1 MIPKSL
7 KKKLELA
14 GRLSEF
20 ESKLQTLCSTGKTQ
34 REAKAI
40 LLDGEFKQLPS
51 LRSAPRPRKLKDS
64 DDGLESSTGLRKAVL
79 WVFDNM
85 GKTVQESE
93 APSSSA
99 WAMLQWAR
107 EDKKEFYGK
116 YFPRMVP
123 TKAIEQGVDQNDDGK
138 LLKMVGRIKEI
149 ALKAVRE
156 ATGKHEQHPPIQRAS
171 VPSPQPPQD
180 RIPEPSA
187 ESAT

>member
-1 MIPKSL
+1 MIPA
-7 KKKLELA
+7 KLSKRLALA
-14 GRLSEF
+14 GRLEEF
-20 ESKLQTLCSTGKTQ
+20 TSRLATLESMGTKH
-34 REAKAI
+34 REAKAQ
-40 LLDGEFKQLPS
+40 LLAGDFKELPS
-51 LRSAPRPRKLKDS
+51 LRSAPRPRKPKET

-85 GKTVQESE
+85 GKPVQEHE

-123 TKAIEQGVDQNDDGK
+123 NKAIEQGVDQNDDGK

-156 ATGKHEQHPPIQRAS
+156 ATGKHEQHPPKQRAS
-171 VPSPQPPQD
+171 VSSPPPPQA
-180 RIPEPSA
+180 RLPEPSTP
-187 ESAT
+187 SAS